1 MCCAMELFGLN
12 LCEFSTNIEEGIYLR
27 EINTMEVI
35 TAMRDALKHV
45 HTHRV
50 SLALFGILLIK
61 PPPPL
66 YLDHGWGK

>member
-1 MCCAMELFGLN
+1 MELFGLN

-45 HTHRV
+45 HTQ
-50 SLALFGILLIK
+50 
-61 PPPPL
+61 
-66 YLDHGWGK
+66 GWVLHFLESY

>member
-1 MCCAMELFGLN
+1 MELFGLN

-35 TAMRDALKHV
+35 IAMRDALKHV
-45 HTHRV
+45 HTQV

>member
-35 TAMRDALKHV
+35 TAMRDALKYV
-45 HTHRV
+45 HTQ
-50 SLALFGILLIK
+50 
-61 PPPPL
+61 
-66 YLDHGWGK
+66 GWVLHFLGSY